1 MYTQAHDR
9 SSKREDLRAKKRAQI
24 SHAQSTRNEA
34 QKTYWTGDAA
44 HLKAGVTGGGG
55 DGMRMRPNQSHPV
68 GIAAKSSRNAS
79 KI

>member
-34 QKTYWTGDAA
+34 QRTYWTADVG
-44 HLKAGVTGGGG
+44 HPKAGVSGGGTGGGVL
-55 DGMRMRPNQSHPV
+55 DQAQGMRIPGPNQVPD
-68 GIAAKSSRNAS
+68 
-79 KI
+79 